1 MHQPSP
7 TATKPRILVVGDIML
22 DRYVIGEVSRISPEA
37 PVPVLAAKHEE
48 NRPGGAANVAANIS
62 AMGGNATLLA
72 VVGEDSASAELDTCL
87 QRFQVTPLFVKD
99 PQGGT
104 TQKTRL
110 VAGAQQIARVDR
122 DVYPTP
128 QIQQRLLDEYER
140 QVGTYDLVV
149 LSDYAK
155 GTLDNLPE
163 FLDAAAR
170 LGVPTLVDPKRV
182 TPEFYRGAFLLK
194 PNNSEFV
201 GLFGAYAS
209 DQELV
214 AKARDA
220 IESLRLEHLVITRGA
235 KGMVIVSAG
244 GRADFVPTRARDVFD
259 VSGAGD
265 TVLAALAM
273 ELSARRSISDAV
285 QRANIAAG
293 IAVSHPG
300 TYVVSEDEIEAE
312 VNASTHEHPKVLT
325 EDQLKVALVNPRM
338 HGKKVVF
345 TNGCFDILHPG
356 HVRLLKAARALG
368 DILVLGLNS
377 DDSVRKLKGPGRP
390 INNFSHRAEVL
401 AGLSSVDYIV
411 EFDAPTPL
419 ETIQY
424 VLPDILVKGGDY
436 PVADIVGYSEVTAR
450 GGQVIALDFH
460 DGYSTTRIVNE
471 INKTRKS

>member
-1 MHQPSP
+1 MQQPRPSP
-7 TATKPRILVVGDIML
+7 ARPRILVVGDIML

-37 PVPVLAAKHEE
+37 PVPVLAAKHDE

-62 AMGGNATLLA
+62 AMGGDATLLA
-72 VVGEDSASAELDTCL
+72 VVGDDSASAELAACL
-87 QRFQVTPLFVKD
+87 QRYQVNPHFVKD

-110 VAGAQQIARVDR
+110 VVGSQQIARVDR
-122 DVYPTP
+122 DVRLTA
-128 QIQQRLLDEYER
+128 QAQQRLLEEFQR
-140 QVGTYDLVV
+140 HVGHYDLVV

-155 GTLDNLPE
+155 SALDRLPE
-163 FLDAAAR
+163 FLDAAAQ

-182 TPEFYRGAFLLK
+182 TSEFYSGAFLLK
-194 PNNSEFV
+194 PNNSEFI
-201 GLFGAYAS
+201 GLFGSYGS
-209 DQELV
+209 EQELL
-214 AKARDA
+214 AKASEA
-220 IESLRLEHLVITRGA
+220 IERLQLQHLVITRGA
-235 KGMVIVSAG
+235 KGMVVVSAG
-244 GRADFVPTRARDVFD
+244 GHTEFVPTRARDVFD

-273 ELSARRSISDAV
+273 ELAAKHSISDAV
-285 QRANIAAG
+285 QRANVAAG

-300 TYVVSEDEIEAE
+300 TYVVSAKEIDAE
-312 VNASTHEHPKVLT
+312 VADLSQDHSKILT
-325 EDQLKVALVNPRM
+325 EEQLKMALVKPRM
-338 HGKKVVF
+338 HGKKIVF

-368 DILVLGLNS
+368 DVLVLGLNS
-377 DDSVRKLKGPGRP
+377 DDSVRKLKGPSRP
-390 INNFSHRAEVL
+390 INSFSHRAEVL
-401 AGLSSVDYIV
+401 AGLASVDYIV

-436 PVADIVGYSEVTAR
+436 PVADIVGYGEVTAR
-450 GGQVIALDFH
+450 GGRVIALDFH
-460 DGYSTTRIVNE
+460 EGYSTTRIVDE